1 MLDWLKLVP
10 EDEAH
15 RWQKN
20 PFLGRSPPFDWKQLT
35 EKLRVEPGFSDVE
48 VHAADL
54 QWSEDVLRELPKAC
68 ATAQIALSGLQGSI
82 FCLLPLEQADHLF
95 NHLIGDES
103 LAETSL
109 KEAFLRYFLSQAL
122 DMVGS
127 ISPLQGFVATLIA
140 IEESSSQVRCESAHL
155 FVDLT
160 VKYQERAITMRLIY
174 DDAFAQAWKTHWAA
188 QDKPRLSDLVS
199 SNVELPLHCSV
210 GQTELTIDEVKGLKV
225 GDWVKLDSHG
235 FDAALKPS
243 QLTLSIGE
251 QRVGKG
257 LIESDQ
263 IKVQEFSSPL
273 VSNTQKPS

>member
-10 EDEAH
+10 DDVAH

-20 PFLGRSPPFDWKQLT
+20 PFLGRSPPFDWKQLS
-35 EKLRVEPGFSDVE
+35 EKLRVEPGFSDIE
-48 VHAADL
+48 VQPADL
-54 QWSEDVLRELPKAC
+54 QWSEDVLRELPKEC
-68 ATAQIALSGLQGSI
+68 ATAQIALSGLQGRV

-103 LAETSL
+103 LAEIPL

-122 DMVGS
+122 EIVGS
-127 ISPLQGFVATLIA
+127 ISPLHSFVTTLNA
-140 IEESSSQVRCESAHL
+140 IEEDISQVRCESAHL

-160 VKYQERAITMRLIY
+160 AKYQERAVTMRLIF
-174 DDAFAQAWKTHWAA
+174 DDAFAQAWKGHWAA
-188 QDKPRLSDLVS
+188 QNGPLLSDLIS
-199 SNVELPLHCSV
+199 SNVELPLHFHA
-210 GQTELTIDEVKGLKV
+210 GQTELTIDEVKGLQV
-225 GDWVKLDSHG
+225 GDWIKLDSHG
-235 FDAALKPS
+235 FDASLKPS

-257 LIESDQ
+257 LLESDQ

-273 VSNTQKPS
+273 VCNTQKPS